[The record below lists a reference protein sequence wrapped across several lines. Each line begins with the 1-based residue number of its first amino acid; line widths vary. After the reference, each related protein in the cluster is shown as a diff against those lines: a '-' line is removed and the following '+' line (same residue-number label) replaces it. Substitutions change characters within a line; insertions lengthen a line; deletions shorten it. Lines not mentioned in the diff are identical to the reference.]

1 MLINFLFSNP
11 LLFVVLVSAL
21 FMSLSLHEF
30 AHAFVAFK
38 LGDPTAKS
46 AGRLTVNPLAH
57 MDPIGTMLL
66 LFAGFGWARPVPV
79 NPMFLKNIRRDMAI
93 ISFAGPISNFILA
106 GLSALILN
114 VISFDSTLL
123 FSFLYYFALYNIG
136 LGIFNLFPIH
146 PLDGFKIVSGILPEN
161 LSFQWEQLA
170 PYGTF
175 ILLFMIFTD
184 SFGKILF
191 PLMSFVMRILGLSL

>member
-30 AHAFVAFK
+30 AHGFVAFK

-114 VISFDSTLL
+114 VISYAFMSNKFHKHSQNGINYTWI
-123 FSFLYYFALYNIG
+123 SYNHI
-136 LGIFNLFPIH
+136 I
-146 PLDGFKIVSGILPEN
+146 KELP
-161 LSFQWEQLA
+161 
-170 PYGTF
+170 
-175 ILLFMIFTD
+175 
-184 SFGKILF
+184 
-191 PLMSFVMRILGLSL
+191 ILGKYDKNGKFNPLSKSMMYRKVTNICK